1 MACYQEPGYQTQVR
15 SGDLHLL
22 YIPAQMCVEGIDS
35 CKTPCRALTLF
46 VCLLLNCI
54 DTASPGTRMRVLHTL
69 RTQLDL

>member
-35 CKTPCRALTLF
+35 CRALTLF

-54 DTASPGTRMRVLHTL
+54 DPASPETRMRVLHTL